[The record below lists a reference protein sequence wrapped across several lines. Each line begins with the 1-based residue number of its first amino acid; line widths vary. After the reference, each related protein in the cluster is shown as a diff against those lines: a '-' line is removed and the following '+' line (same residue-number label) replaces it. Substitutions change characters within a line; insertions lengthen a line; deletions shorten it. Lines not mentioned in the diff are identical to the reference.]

1 MIGRRSGGIGML
13 AALIAVVL
21 GVPAPGALAQIAP
34 PDGPS
39 PEVTAIHVKAID
51 PPRFVFGSDRRT
63 HVEYDLVITNAFT
76 DEVTLKS
83 LTVRAG
89 GKRLLK
95 LTGQELAAHTVTFL
109 SAKPSAEIPPSATR
123 LVLLDV
129 VLPRSAGR
137 RAPARLSNR
146 IHYSIPQGAPFRAA
160 IGSTTVHGPVLS
172 TVRRAPLLI
181 SSPLRGSG
189 WVAAQ
194 GCCED
199 PTSPHRTAVLSANG
213 TYVNAEMF
221 DIDWIQMVDGSLY
234 RGDGKQVNDYPAFGA
249 PIYAVAKGR
258 VVSTISDRPEVP
270 PMETNPNVRTPDDFG
285 GNEIVE
291 KLRPGVYAYYEH
303 LQTDSVIVKRGQVVH
318 AGQMIAR
325 LGNTGNTTAPHLHFG
340 IHDGPRPLTSNSL
353 PFEIDHYALQGSLDP
368 ATTPTHLI
376 IGGPSGPRRRS
387 YPLIGSVF
395 TFPAISTLTG
405 QAP

>member
-13 AALIAVVL
+13 AVLIAVAMGVL
-21 GVPAPGALAQIAP
+21 APDSVAQIPP

-39 PEVTAIHVKAID
+39 PEVTAIHVMAVG

-76 DEVTLKS
+76 AEVTLNS
-83 LTVRAG
+83 LTVSAG
-89 GKRLLK
+89 GRTLLK
-95 LTGQELAAHTVTFL
+95 LAGQPLAEHTVTL
-109 SAKPSAEIPPSATR
+109 LAAKPSAEIPASATR
-123 LVLLDV
+123 LVLVDV
-129 VLPRSAGR
+129 VMPHSAGR

-172 TVRRAPLLI
+172 SARRAPVLI
-181 SSPLRGSG
+181 SSPLQGSG

-199 PTSPHRTAVLSANG
+199 PTSPHRTAVLPANG
-213 TYVNAEMF
+213 TYVDAEMF
-221 DIDWIQMVDGSLY
+221 DIDWLQEVGGSLY
-234 RGDGKQVNDYPAFGA
+234 RGDGKQLDDYPSFGA
-249 PIYAVAKGR
+249 PIYAVAGGSI
-258 VVSTISDRPEVP
+258 VSTIADRPEVP
-270 PMETNPNVRTPDDFG
+270 PMETNPSVRTPDDFG

-291 KLRPGVYAYYEH
+291 KLRSGVYAFYAH
-303 LQTDSVIVKRGQVVH
+303 LQTRSVLVRPGQVVH

-353 PFEIDHYALQGSLDP
+353 PFEIDHYTLQGSVSP
-368 ATTPTHLI
+368 ASTPTRLI
-376 IGGPSGPRRRS
+376 TVGPSGPRTRS

-395 TFPAISTLTG
+395 AFPALAPLAG
-405 QAP
+405 QAR

>member
-1 MIGRRSGGIGML
+1 
-13 AALIAVVL
+13 
-21 GVPAPGALAQIAP
+21 
-34 PDGPS
+34 
-39 PEVTAIHVKAID
+39 
-51 PPRFVFGSDRRT
+51 VFGSDRRT

-76 DEVTLKS
+76 TEVTLKS

-89 GKRLLK
+89 GRRLLK
-95 LTGQELAAHTVTFL
+95 LTGQALAAHTVTL
-109 SAKPSAEIPPSATR
+109 LVAKPSAEIPPSATR

-160 IGSTTVHGPVLS
+160 IGSTTVHGAVLS

-181 SSPLRGSG
+181 SSPLRGAG

-213 TYVNAEMF
+213 TYVDAELF
-221 DIDWIQMVDGSLY
+221 DIDWVQEVDGSLY
-234 RGDGKQVNDYPAFGA
+234 RANGKQLADYPSFGA

-258 VVSTISDRPEVP
+258 VVSTVTDRPEVP
-270 PMETNPNVRTPDDFG
+270 PMEANPSLRTPDDFG

-291 KLRPGVYAYYEH
+291 ELRPGVYAFYAH
-303 LQTDSVIVKRGQVVH
+303 LQTGSVMVRPGQVVRD
-318 AGQMIAR
+318 GQMVAR

-340 IHDGPRPLTSNSL
+340 IHDGPRPLSSNSL
-353 PFEIDHYALQGSLDP
+353 PYEIDRYTLQGSLDP
-368 ATTPTHLI
+368 ATMPTHII
-376 IGGPSGPRRRS
+376 IGGSSGPRRRS

-395 TFPAISTLTG
+395 TFGGARH
-405 QAP
+405 